1 MDAIAAAADQRRTE
15 GGSDLRI
22 LVVED
27 DPVFSDV
34 LAGALRRRGM
44 DVTLALTCEDA
55 AAAIKAAPPDA
66 AVVDLR
72 IGTGSGLDI
81 IPLLTRGPRPAR
93 TVVLTGYGSIATA
106 VEAVK
111 LGASQY
117 LTKPADIDTII
128 AALTASDAD
137 ATASPPL
144 STRPLSVKRVEWEH
158 IQRVLT
164 ENHGNISATARSLGI
179 HRRTLQRKLQ
189 KHPVRR

>member
-1 MDAIAAAADQRRTE
+1 MK
-15 GGSDLRI
+15 I

-55 AAAIKAAPPDA
+55 AKAIAASPPDA

-72 IGTGSGLDI
+72 IGTGSGLDV
-81 IPLLTRGPRPAR
+81 IPLLTQGPKPAR

-128 AALTASDAD
+128 AALTRSEGE
-137 ATASPPL
+137 ATPSAPL
-144 STRPLSVKRVEWEH
+144 NPRPLSVKRVEWEH

>member
-1 MDAIAAAADQRRTE
+1 MKT
-15 GGSDLRI
+15 

-27 DPVFSDV
+27 DPVFSEV
-34 LAGALRRRGM
+34 LATALRRRGF
-44 DVTLALTCEDA
+44 DVTVALTCEQATALID
-55 AAAIKAAPPDA
+55 AAPPDL

-72 IGTGSGLDI
+72 IGTGSGLTL

-117 LTKPADIDTII
+117 LTKPADIEAIV
-128 AALTASDAD
+128 AALTAPDAP
-137 ATASPPL
+137 APGPL
-144 STRPLSVKRVEWEH
+144 PDTPRPLSVKRVEWEH

-164 ENHGNISATARSLGI
+164 ENQAVADAARGA
-179 HRRTLQRKLQ
+179 RN
-189 KHPVRR
+189 PCAF

>member
-1 MDAIAAAADQRRTE
+1 MKT
-15 GGSDLRI
+15 

-34 LAGALRRRGM
+34 LATALRRRGF
-44 DVTLALTCEDA
+44 DVTVALTCEEA
-55 AAAIKAAPPDA
+55 TAAISQSPPDL

-72 IGTGSGLDI
+72 IGTGSGLTL
-81 IPLLTRGPRPAR
+81 IPLLAHGLHPAR

-117 LTKPADIDTII
+117 LTKPADIEAIV
-128 AALTASDAD
+128 AALTAPDAP
-137 ATASPPL
+137 APQPL
-144 STRPLSVKRVEWEH
+144 PVVPKPLSVKRVEWEH

-164 ENHGNISATARSLGI
+164 ENQGNISATARSLGI

-189 KHPVRR
+189 KRPVRQ

>member
-1 MDAIAAAADQRRTE
+1 MKTLI
-15 GGSDLRI
+15 
-22 LVVED
+22 VED

-34 LAGALRRRGM
+34 LAGALRRRGF
-44 DVTLALTCEDA
+44 DVSVALSCEEA
-55 AAAIKAAPPDA
+55 TAMITAAPPA
-66 AVVDLR
+66 LAVVDLR
-72 IGTGSGLDI
+72 IGSGSGLTL

-117 LTKPADIDTII
+117 LTKPADIETIV
-128 AALTASDAD
+128 AALTSPDSQPDKDA
-137 ATASPPL
+137 PL
-144 STRPLSVKRVEWEH
+144 SSRPLSVKRVEWEH

-164 ENHGNISATARSLGI
+164 ENDGNISATARSLGI

-189 KHPVRR
+189 KRPVSR

>member
-1 MDAIAAAADQRRTE
+1 MK
-15 GGSDLRI
+15 I

-44 DVTLALTCEDA
+44 EVTLALTCAEA
-55 AAAIKAAPPDA
+55 ERAIADSPPDA
-66 AVVDLR
+66 AIVDLR
-72 IGTGSGLDI
+72 IGTGSGLDV
-81 IPLLTRGPRPAR
+81 IPLLTQGPKPAR
-93 TVVLTGYGSIATA
+93 TVVLTGFGSIATA

-128 AALTASDAD
+128 AALTRSEGEAAP
-137 ATASPPL
+137 AAPL
-144 STRPLSVKRVEWEH
+144 NPQPLSVKRVEWEH

>member
-1 MDAIAAAADQRRTE
+1 MKT
-15 GGSDLRI
+15 

-34 LAGALRRRGM
+34 LATALRRRGF
-44 DVTLALTCEDA
+44 DVTVALTCEQA
-55 AAAIKAAPPDA
+55 TALISQSPPDL

-72 IGTGSGLDI
+72 IGTGSGLTL
-81 IPLLTRGPRPAR
+81 IPLLTKGPRPAR

-117 LTKPADIDTII
+117 LTKPADVDAIV
-128 AALTASDAD
+128 AALTAPDAQ
-137 ATASPPL
+137 APQPL
-144 STRPLSVKRVEWEH
+144 PVVPKPLSVKRVEWEH

-164 ENHGNISATARSLGI
+164 ENQGNISATARSLGI

-189 KHPVRR
+189 KRPVRQ

>member
-1 MDAIAAAADQRRTE
+1 MKT
-15 GGSDLRI
+15 

-34 LAGALRRRGM
+34 LAAALRRRGF
-44 DVTLALTCEDA
+44 DVTVALTCEEATAFIA
-55 AAAIKAAPPDA
+55 ASPPA
-66 AVVDLR
+66 LAVVDLR
-72 IGTGSGLDI
+72 IGAGSGLTL

-117 LTKPADIDTII
+117 LTKPADIETIV
-128 AALTASDAD
+128 AALTSPDAQPD
-137 ATASPPL
+137 KATPL
-144 STRPLSVKRVEWEH
+144 SSRPLSVKRVEWEH

-164 ENHGNISATARSLGI
+164 ENDGNISATARSLGI

-189 KHPVRR
+189 KRPVSQ

>member
-1 MDAIAAAADQRRTE
+1 MK
-15 GGSDLRI
+15 L

-34 LAGALRRRGM
+34 LATALRRRGYE
-44 DVTLALTCEDA
+44 VTVALTCEQASALIA
-55 AAAIKAAPPDA
+55 ASPPDA
-66 AVVDLR
+66 ALVDLR
-72 IGTGSGLDI
+72 IGTGSGLTL
-81 IPLLTRGPRPAR
+81 IPLLARGPRPAR

-111 LGASQY
+111 LGATQY
-117 LTKPADIDTII
+117 LTKPADVDAIV
-128 AALTASDAD
+128 AALTGPENAA
-137 ATASPPL
+137 PL
-144 STRPLSVKRVEWEH
+144 PLPEKARPLSVKRVEWEH

-189 KHPVRR
+189 KRPVRQ

>member
-1 MDAIAAAADQRRTE
+1 MKT
-15 GGSDLRI
+15 

-34 LAGALRRRGM
+34 LATALRRRGF
-44 DVTLALTCEDA
+44 DVTVALSCEE
-55 AAAIKAAPPDA
+55 AIAHIEASPPEL

-72 IGTGSGLDI
+72 IGTGSGLSL
-81 IPLLTRGPRPAR
+81 IPLLARAPRPAR

-117 LTKPADIDTII
+117 LTKPADIDAIV
-128 AALTASDAD
+128 AALTGPDAP
-137 ATASPPL
+137 TAGAVPL
-144 STRPLSVKRVEWEH
+144 SARPLSVKRVEWEH

-164 ENHGNISATARSLGI
+164 ENNGNISATARSLGI

-189 KHPVRR
+189 KRPVSR

>member
-1 MDAIAAAADQRRTE
+1 VKT
-15 GGSDLRI
+15 

-27 DPVFSDV
+27 DPVFSEV
-34 LAGALRRRGM
+34 LATALRRRGF
-44 DVTLALTCEDA
+44 DVTVALTCEQATALID
-55 AAAIKAAPPDA
+55 AAPPDL

-72 IGTGSGLDI
+72 IGTGSGLTL

-117 LTKPADIDTII
+117 LTKPADIEAIV
-128 AALTASDAD
+128 AALTAPDAP
-137 ATASPPL
+137 APGPL
-144 STRPLSVKRVEWEH
+144 PDTPRPLSVKRVEWEH

-164 ENHGNISATARSLGI
+164 ENQGNISATARALGV

-189 KHPVRR
+189 KRPVRR